1 MSDMT
6 VLFKDEIKKYDTDI
20 HQDFNEIVTKKDY
33 EDDDLFGI
41 YPTEHI
47 PKQGKFKFLKKE
59 EGEESF
65 VKNYGNPLASTFMV
79 KRTLVI
85 EENESKIALK
95 IYTYVSS
102 RDVGKKY
109 FKVRRVIDYLTFN
122 FKRKLFYSGTLN
134 LKKKKKI
141 GAVMCINKTDINSI
155 EVVRKIENFE
165 KNENQNEYPIV
176 SEKKLTKKCLNI
188 FLDRIIERL
197 NLNIDSD
204 SDNIRKKYY
213 QLFLEI
219 SGVKYPNAFEKFA
232 SYYTPK
238 KEIKNFG
245 NNIVTWFMKK
255 HELKGTKI
263 RNLLNKYENIE
274 IDSILQCYK
283 VFGIDLFNK
292 INDNSLLTDKKQS
305 IYVNGYY
312 LNDDIVGDLSRNEKE
327 NFISIINTC
336 TVYEFLNSFSDHI
349 MFKEQ
354 LKKYGEYVK
363 VTATTY
369 DEYVMEHSEWSSLLQ
384 SYKTGD
390 VTRNYGEDAYLIQK
404 EIYSEGIT
412 YYPVL
417 LTTTGEY
424 EMESSHQHN
433 CVRTYSEKA
442 QSLIISLRKDSVNGN
457 ERATVEFQ
465 FRRNQLVIVQ
475 KLGKFNKGLTNEWIT
490 PINEL
495 NEFAN
500 YLYSKEI
507 IKLPTM
513 VKKYRNGKTV
523 SSTAHFDDKNEKTFN
538 LVPTW
543 DVETNDNHL
552 QYYMDDY
559 NLFEDLNFIDELP

>member
-20 HQDFNEIVTKKDY
+20 HQDFNEWIVTKKDY
-33 EDDDLFGI
+33 EDDDLFGF
-41 YPTEHI
+41 PTTEHI

-95 IYTYVSS
+95 VYTYVSS
-102 RDVGKKY
+102 RDVGKKF

-134 LKKKKKI
+134 LKKKRKI
-141 GAVMCINKTDINSI
+141 GGVMSINKTDINSI
-155 EVVRKIENFE
+155 EVIRKIENFE

-274 IDSILQCYK
+274 IDSIIQCYK

-292 INDNSLLTDKKQS
+292 INDNSLITDKKQS

-312 LNDDIVGDLSRNEKE
+312 DNYSGIFTDLSRKEKE
-327 NFISIINTC
+327 NFISIINTS
-336 TVYEFLNSFSDHI
+336 TVYEFLNSFVDHI

-390 VTRNYGEDAYLIQK
+390 VTRNYGEDAYLIEK
-404 EIYSEGIT
+404 PIHYDGNT
-412 YYPVL
+412 YYPVV
-417 LTTTGEY
+417 LTKTGEY
-424 EMESSHQHN
+424 EMESSHQSN

-442 QSLIISLRKDSVNGN
+442 HSFIVSLRKDSINGN
-457 ERATVEFQ
+457 ERATIEFQ

-475 KLGKFNKGLTNEWIT
+475 KLGRFNKSLSPEWLT

-513 VKKYRNGKTV
+513 VKRYRNGKVV
-523 SSTAHFDDKNEKTFN
+523 SNFAKFDDEDKILH
-538 LVPTW
+538 LVPVW
-543 DVETNDNHL
+543 NDEQSKNYLLDHIA
-552 QYYMDDY
+552 DY
-559 NLFEDLNFIDELP
+559 DLFDELP

>member
-20 HQDFNEIVTKKDY
+20 HQDFNEWIVTKKDY
-33 EDDDLFGI
+33 EDDDLFGF
-41 YPTEHI
+41 PTTEHI

-95 IYTYVSS
+95 VYTYVSS
-102 RDVGKKY
+102 RDVGKKF

-134 LKKKKKI
+134 LKKKRKI
-141 GAVMCINKTDINSI
+141 GGVMSINKTDINSI
-155 EVVRKIENFE
+155 EVIRKIENFE

-188 FLDRIIERL
+188 FLDRIIEKL
-197 NLNIDSD
+197 KLNIDSD

-232 SYYTPK
+232 AYYTPK

-274 IDSILQCYK
+274 IDSIIQCYK

-292 INDNSLLTDKKQS
+292 INDNSLITDKKQS

-312 LNDDIVGDLSRNEKE
+312 DNYSGIFTDLSRKEKE
-327 NFISIINTC
+327 NFISIINTS
-336 TVYEFLNSFSDHI
+336 TVYEFLNSFGDHI

-369 DEYVMEHSEWSSLLQ
+369 DEYVTEHSEWSSLLQ

-390 VTRNYGEDAYLIQK
+390 VTRNYGEDSYLIEK
-404 EIYSEGIT
+404 PIHYDGNT
-412 YYPVL
+412 YYPVV
-417 LTTTGEY
+417 LTKTGEY
-424 EMESSHQHN
+424 EMESSHQSN

-442 QSLIISLRKDSVNGN
+442 HSFIVSLRKDNINGN
-457 ERATVEFQ
+457 ERATIEFQ

-475 KLGKFNKGLTNEWIT
+475 KLGRFNKSLSPEWLT

-500 YLYSKEI
+500 YLYSKEM

-513 VKKYRNGKTV
+513 VKKYRNGKVV
-523 SSTAHFDDKNEKTFN
+523 SSFAKFDDEDKILH
-538 LVPTW
+538 LVPVW
-543 DVETNDNHL
+543 NDEQSKNYLLDHIA
-552 QYYMDDY
+552 DY
-559 NLFEDLNFIDELP
+559 DLFDELP